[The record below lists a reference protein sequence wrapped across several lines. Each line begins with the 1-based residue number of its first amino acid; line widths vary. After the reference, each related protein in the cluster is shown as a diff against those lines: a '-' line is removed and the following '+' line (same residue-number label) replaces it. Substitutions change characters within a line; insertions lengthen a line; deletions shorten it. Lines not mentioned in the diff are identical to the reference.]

1 MTSNVG
7 ATAAAAKRE
16 IGFNATG
23 KKESEARDEAYM
35 NALRSTFKPE
45 FLNRI
50 DVICVFDKLTKD
62 DVAKI
67 AEIML
72 QRVENSL
79 KDKNITLTVTK
90 SALDWLIDKGYDAEY
105 GARPLRRVI
114 EQNVEDEIAEAIIDG
129 KIKDNDNVRVDC
141 ADGKIIVGKS

>member
-7 ATAAAAKRE
+7 ATDAAKKRE
-16 IGFNATG
+16 IGFSANG
-23 KKESEARDEAYM
+23 KRADEVRDDAYM
-35 NALRSTFKPE
+35 SALRAMFKPE

-67 AEIML
+67 AHIML

-79 KDKNITLTVTK
+79 KDKNITLNVTPT
-90 SALDWLIDKGYDAEY
+90 AVEWLIDKGYDSEY

-129 KIKDNDNVRVDC
+129 RIRENGTVNVDC
-141 ADGKIIVGKS
+141 ADGRIVIK